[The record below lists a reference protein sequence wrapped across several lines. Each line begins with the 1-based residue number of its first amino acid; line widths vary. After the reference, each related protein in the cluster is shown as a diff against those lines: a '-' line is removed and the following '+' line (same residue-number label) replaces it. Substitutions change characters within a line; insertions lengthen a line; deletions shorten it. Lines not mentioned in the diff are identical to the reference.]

1 MVAQSWLLALFAGVL
16 LAPSA
21 AAAAAPGPP
30 PAAPS
35 ILAGTAADLTWL
47 EFEAEA
53 KSGAVILWAIGSIE
67 EHGPHLPLATD
78 TYVPSN
84 ELARV
89 QRTLSAEGVR
99 SIILPPYY
107 WGVNHVTGAFPG
119 SIHIR
124 PETMSALLQDVFQ
137 SVGKSGFRDV
147 FLITG
152 HYDAAHNRAIADAV
166 RKARLT
172 EGPNVTFVVPSAL
185 GTRIGLTRGEPGFA
199 FADLPA
205 ADPNAPPDLH
215 AGKTETSMML
225 AGAPAT
231 VRTGAIASLPP
242 TRLDAAELARWR
254 QGQEHAR
261 ALTPDGYL
269 GAPAQ
274 ASAALGETVLAQEAA
289 AYARA
294 ITEALGKQKEKAG
307 GTSSRTQPNAAE
319 PGTARTGAA
328 DLRGSLRG
336 APRHCRI
343 DQDRTQKYLL
353 AIPALR

>member
-1 MVAQSWLLALFAGVL
+1 MVSRAWRLALLACAF
-16 LAPSA
+16 LAPPA
-21 AAAAAPGPP
+21 AATSAGPD
-30 PAAPS
+30 APS
-35 ILAGTAADLTWL
+35 ILAGTAADLTWP
-47 EFEAEA
+47 EFETAA

-89 QRTLSAEGVR
+89 QRTLAAQGVK
-99 SIILPPYY
+99 SIILPPYD

-137 SVGKSGFRDV
+137 SLGRAGFGDV

-152 HYDAAHNRAIADAV
+152 HYDAAHNRAIANAV
-166 RKARLT
+166 RKARLAH
-172 EGPNVTFVVPSAL
+172 GPNVTFVVPAAL

-199 FADLPA
+199 FADFPA
-205 ADPNAPPDLH
+205 PDPNAPPDLH

-231 VRTGAIASLPP
+231 VRTDTIANLPP
-242 TRLDAAELARWR
+242 TRLDAAELAEWR
-254 QGQEHAR
+254 QGQERAR
-261 ALTPDGYL
+261 ALTPHGYL

-274 ASAALGETVLAQEAA
+274 ASATLGETVLADEAS

-294 ITEALGKQKEKAG
+294 ISAALVERKEKG
-307 GTSSRTQPNAAE
+307 RGTSSRTQPREEKQGNRDDRSGGL
-319 PGTARTGAA
+319 PTVPKRRT
-328 DLRGSLRG
+328 
-336 APRHCRI
+336 
-343 DQDRTQKYLL
+343 
-353 AIPALR
+353 PALQD

>member
-1 MVAQSWLLALFAGVL
+1 MVAQAWLLALFAGVF

-21 AAAAAPGPP
+21 AAGAPSPP
-30 PAAPS
+30 PDAPS

-47 EFEAEA
+47 EFEAAA

-78 TYVPSN
+78 TYVPAN

-89 QRTLSAEGVR
+89 QRTLSAEGVS

-137 SVGKSGFRDV
+137 SVGRSGFRDL

-152 HYDAAHNRAIADAV
+152 HYDAAHNRAISDAV

-172 EGPNVTFVVPSAL
+172 QGPNVTFVVPAAL

-231 VRTGAIASLPP
+231 VRTGKIARLPP
-242 TRLDAAELARWR
+242 TRLDAAELAVWR
-254 QGQEHAR
+254 RGQEHAR
-261 ALTPDGYL
+261 ALTPGGYL

-274 ASAALGETVLAQEAA
+274 ASAALGETVLADEAA

-294 ITEALGKQKEKAG
+294 ISAALGTRQEKARD
-307 GTSSRTQPNAAE
+307 TSSRTQPNHGRTASRSEASGGFAAVAE
-319 PGTARTGAA
+319 ARTPT
-328 DLRGSLRG
+328 L
-336 APRHCRI
+336 
-343 DQDRTQKYLL
+343 QD
-353 AIPALR
+353 